1 MQDVKQ
7 VCSKSYC
14 RDQSLHDHVLSMCRF
29 YKQDLKEQKRVIHTA
44 RLKDIEVLTQYC
56 MTIDCEKLLS
66 IRIQQY
72 LKKQLSTAKSGWT
85 FYLFRRR
92 NSTFSMLIQT
102 SLECYKQRT
111 ETSHLSET
119 IAQLRDAQLMMEKKH
134 TEALELMKSSHQQS
148 LHHMQQL
155 VQELIDEV
163 MQLKK
168 MRTHPENDQ
177 SVLISDL
184 QQEILNLR
192 AQLEGKGSLRDLGSQ
207 RCVSDVQD
215 SLFVQEGTR
224 HQLSPVC

>member
-1 MQDVKQ
+1 
-7 VCSKSYC
+7 
-14 RDQSLHDHVLSMCRF
+14 
-29 YKQDLKEQKRVIHTA
+29 
-44 RLKDIEVLTQYC
+44 

-72 LKKQLSTAKSGWT
+72 LNKQLSTAKSGWT

-102 SLECYKQRT
+102 SLECYKQLT
-111 ETSHLSET
+111 ETYHLSET

-134 TEALELMKSSHQQS
+134 TEALELMKTSHQKS

-192 AQLEGKGSLRDLGSQ
+192 AQLEGTRLGITAL
-207 RCVSDVQD
+207 CVRS
-215 SLFVQEGTR
+215 SR
-224 HQLSPVC
+224 